1 MKIYIV
7 MEIVDL
13 GGDIVNAHYSK
24 YSAEQKVDSLQK
36 EYFASQYSAVS
47 KLPNYTP
54 EQARQWCEKNCP
66 GHFYFIETELFP

>member
-1 MKIYIV
+1 

-13 GGDIVNAHYSK
+13 GGDIVSTHYSK

-47 KLPNYTP
+47 NLPNYTP
-54 EQARQWCEKNCP
+54 EQAHQWCEENCL
-66 GHFYFIETELFP
+66 GRFYFIETELFP